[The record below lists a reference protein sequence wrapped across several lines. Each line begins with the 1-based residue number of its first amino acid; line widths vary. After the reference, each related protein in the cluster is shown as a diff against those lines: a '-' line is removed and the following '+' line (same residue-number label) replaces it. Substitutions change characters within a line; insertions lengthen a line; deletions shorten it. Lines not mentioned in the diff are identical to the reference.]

1 LSLKVRVWTSKI
13 LKYDDAIIMIN
24 FVRLSSAT
32 KKTGHRIKR
41 VRERHYEPK
50 FLRRFRIIALKTTSE
65 TAVAFMPAI
74 KNKQK
79 LND

>member
-1 LSLKVRVWTSKI
+1 MSLKVRVWTSKI

-41 VRERHYEPK
+41 VRERHWKPK
-50 FLRRFRIIALKTTSE
+50 ILRRFRIIALQTTSE
-65 TAVAFMPAI
+65 TAVSFMPAI
-74 KNKQK
+74 KNTQK
-79 LND
+79 LNE

>member
-1 LSLKVRVWTSKI
+1 MSLKVRVWTSKI

-41 VRERHYEPK
+41 VRERQREPK
-50 FLRRFRIIALKTTSE
+50 FLRRFHILALEPVMYIMYALPLFEFSLTLS
-65 TAVAFMPAI
+65 
-74 KNKQK
+74 
-79 LND
+79 